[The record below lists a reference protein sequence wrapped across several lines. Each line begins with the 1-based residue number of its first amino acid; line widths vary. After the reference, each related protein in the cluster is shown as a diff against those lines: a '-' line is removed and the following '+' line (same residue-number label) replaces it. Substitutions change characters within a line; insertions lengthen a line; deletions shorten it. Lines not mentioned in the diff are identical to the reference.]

1 MAMSRRAKLSR
12 SAARSVSTS
21 ASCGAST
28 AAKAGCGSSP
38 PDASPSS
45 GWSRASGVLRAAGS
59 AMRFAS
65 APPPEASPL
74 LP

>member
-1 MAMSRRAKLSR
+1 MAMSRRAKPSR
-12 SAARSVSTS
+12 SAARSKSTS
-21 ASCGAST
+21 APCGAST
-28 AAKAGCGSSP
+28 AGKAGCGSSP

-45 GWSRASGVLRAAGS
+45 GWSRDSGVLRDAGS
-59 AMRFAS
+59 VIRFAS